1 MLYLGRDGGDVL
13 VLAWP
18 LTASP
23 LLAVAVLLTLSTGV
37 SLRVAYT
44 RQEARNDGRGRSG
57 RCCGQVFLRQR
68 GGVRAGLATP
78 EIRIRAALDRGTIA
92 IKARR

>member
-1 MLYLGRDGGDVL
+1 ML

-23 LLAVAVLLTLSTGV
+23 LLAVAVLLTLSAGV
-37 SLRVAYT
+37 SLWVAYT
-44 RQEARNDGRGRSG
+44 RQEARTDGRERCG
-57 RCCGQVFLRQR
+57 RCCSQVFPRQR
-68 GGVRAGLATP
+68 GGVRAALAAP
-78 EIRIRAALDRGTIA
+78 EIRIRAALDSSTIA